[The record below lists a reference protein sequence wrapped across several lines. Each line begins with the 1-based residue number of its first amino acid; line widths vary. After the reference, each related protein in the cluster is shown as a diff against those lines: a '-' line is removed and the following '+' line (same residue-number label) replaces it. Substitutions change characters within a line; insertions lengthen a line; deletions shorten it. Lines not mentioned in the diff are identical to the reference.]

1 LQGLEHFREQLN
13 CEWGVFDYNMEICFS
28 WGIWGLDVVWPVHV
42 TLVWQAK
49 CGRKWGTGF
58 IPIAEYRSE
67 FMKPAKNR
75 KACKPIRLLYSGSNH
90 YDLLI

>member
-1 LQGLEHFREQLN
+1 MTCSCDIGMA
-13 CEWGVFDYNMEICFS
+13 GK
-28 WGIWGLDVVWPVHV
+28 
-42 TLVWQAK
+42 VWQK
-49 CGRKWGTGF
+49 VGTGF

-75 KACKPIRLLYSGSNH
+75 KACKPVRLLYSGSNH